1 MLKCYI
7 FLNPSQLAFI
17 GMIPEQYLIH
27 ILIRLM
33 LLILVIFS
41 CLMYNNV
48 LTDYLIIMH
57 FFMSCRMQHYYRS
70 LFLSRLHI
78 FYVYS
83 YKYAKKEDNDE
94 EILQIRQLDLE

>member
-7 FLNPSQLAFI
+7 FLNHSQLAFI

-33 LLILVIFS
+33 FLILVIFS

-78 FYVYS
+78 IMYTHINMQR
-83 YKYAKKEDNDE
+83 KKIMMRKLCRLGN
-94 EILQIRQLDLE
+94 